1 MACRAA
7 RAPPPPNRALPANP
21 PPPPPPHLQAR
32 PDVATCLVTGN
43 LEPIGWGKMRALG
56 IEHLFTQ
63 PRFGGFGSD
72 HCRWAL
78 RGRGSGA
85 AEAGGE
91 RPAGTRIGFV
101 RGPQRLAPG
110 AGCGQMLGRPRA
122 SPRPWPT
129 PRRLL
134 PLPAA
139 TWTRCGGTAR
149 SLWRSRRG
157 AAPSRCQVELGG
169 STGGQGHKGGAP
181 APALLVLA
189 SLVDARP
196 PALTPA
202 CAPAYGHRPRPSSPE
217 DATIARR
224 WHVGDTVMDVRAA
237 VEAGAGA
244 LGVATGNCPAEKLE
258 AARRG
263 PGEEVVVLPSL
274 EDTGAVLQALGL
286 E

>member
-1 MACRAA
+1 MGSDGRRITLVSFDVDGTLIRSHGLEANRLHKEAFSAGFKKVFGIDTHIDVIEHHGGTDPLIAVKVMMHHGMPKDKAMQRLPELQAAMVEHFTQNLDRA
-7 RAPPPPNRALPANP
+7 RLGLHILPGVQRLLET
-21 PPPPPPHLQAR
+21 LQAR

-72 HCRWAL
+72 HC
-78 RGRGSGA
+78 SGNVDEMWRDRAEFVAVA
-85 AEAGGE
+85 A
-91 RPAGTRIGFV
+91 
-101 RGPQRLAPG
+101 
-110 AGCGQMLGRPRA
+110 
-122 SPRPWPT
+122 
-129 PRRLL
+129 RRCAESL
-134 PLPAA
+134 P
-139 TWTRCGGTAR
+139 
-149 SLWRSRRG
+149 
-157 AAPSRCQVELGG
+157 
-169 STGGQGHKGGAP
+169 
-181 APALLVLA
+181 
-189 SLVDARP
+189 
-196 PALTPA
+196 
-202 CAPAYGHRPRPSSPE
+202 